1 MGSCVLKLR
10 KAFQIRVGNI
20 DFAEYAGFLIR
31 DPGGIK
37 EAGVTRW
44 EEVPSFPENRKK
56 MEMYSVPV
64 SYGEELKAVARF
76 SIKHK
81 SALLCESPTQ
91 REHRQC
97 LYTLH

>member
-1 MGSCVLKLR
+1 MGCCVPKLR
-10 KAFQIRVGNI
+10 KAFQIRVGNV
-20 DFAEYAGFLIR
+20 DFAEHTGFLIR

-44 EEVPSFPENRKK
+44 EEVPLFPENRKK

-64 SYGEELKAVARF
+64 SYSKELRAAARF

-97 LYTLH
+97 L

>member
-1 MGSCVLKLR
+1 MGRCVPELR

-31 DPGGIK
+31 DPGRIK

-44 EEVPSFPENRKK
+44 EEVPSLPENREKIK
-56 MEMYSVPV
+56 MYSVCD
-64 SYGEELKAVARF
+64 SYSKELKAVARF

-91 REHRQC
+91 
-97 LYTLH
+97 